1 MTTAGFDTILYER
14 RGAVAWVT
22 LNRPKALNAYNVQMR
37 DDLYATLE
45 LIATDDAVGVAV
57 FRGAGERAFCAG
69 ADLTEFGSAPSQAIA
84 RQVRFERDVWARLLG
99 MEKPLI
105 AAIHGFCLGSG
116 LEIALCCDLR
126 IAAPDAVFG
135 LPETQ
140 LGMIPAAGGTQTMPR
155 MIGQARAL
163 EAMLTGR
170 RMDAREALAGGI
182 VTRVARRGGVFSTA
196 ERIAQRMAAMNPETM
211 RSVKAAVYRG
221 LEQPLAQGLAMEQ
234 ALAAR
239 LVAASD
245 AARRGG
251 IG

>member
-1 MTTAGFDTILYER
+1 MTTAGFATVMYER
-14 RGAVAWVT
+14 RGTVAWVT
-22 LNRPKALNAYNVQMR
+22 LNRPRVLNAYNVQMR
-37 DDLYATLE
+37 DDLYTTLE
-45 LIATDDAVGVAV
+45 IIATDPAVRVAV

-69 ADLTEFGSAPSQAIA
+69 ADLTEFGSAPSPAIA
-84 RQVRFERDVWARLLG
+84 RQVRFERDVWERLLG

-135 LPETQ
+135 LPETR

-155 MIGQARAL
+155 VAGQARAL

-170 RMDAREALAGGI
+170 RIGAPEALAAGI
-182 VTRVARRGGVFSTA
+182 ATRLAGRGGVFATA
-196 ERIAQRMAAMNPETM
+196 ERLARRVAALDTQAV
-211 RSVKAAVYRG
+211 RLVKAAMARG
-221 LEQPLAQGLAMEQ
+221 LEQPLTQGLAVER

-239 LVAASD
+239 LEAAN
-245 AARRGG
+245 AAPRRK
-251 IG
+251 IR